1 MYACACAQSKKFTK
15 NPDLSKS
22 FNLNSHFDIAPETQS
37 NYINHPPMHLIN
49 QNAPP
54 ESIEEDDEDDDDDE
68 DSEQGGND
76 VSKVCAPRSMS
87 MSVSATCYSDSLTY
101 KKISS
106 GTMTTTSAYATP
118 FVPNESLRR
127 RNVKNVM
134 HKTATKAKC
143 VQFMP
148 LPNVSDHEG
157 DDNNDE
163 DSSIGLITKKSSH
176 YSKPLKKIVFNGTF
190 PIDDPYSS
198 RF

>member
-1 MYACACAQSKKFTK
+1 
-15 NPDLSKS
+15 
-22 FNLNSHFDIAPETQS
+22 
-37 NYINHPPMHLIN
+37 MHLIK

-54 ESIEEDDEDDDDDE
+54 ESIEEDDEDDDDDDD
-68 DSEQGGND
+68 DSQQLGND
-76 VSKVCAPRSMS
+76 VSNVNAHKSMS
-87 MSVSATCYSDSLTY
+87 MSVSTTCYSDSLPY
-101 KKISS
+101 KKIASD
-106 GTMTTTSAYATP
+106 TMTTTSSVHTAP
-118 FVPNESLRR
+118 FIPNDSLRR

-134 HKTATKAKC
+134 HKTATKPKS

-148 LPNVSDHEG
+148 LPNISDDDD

-163 DSSIGLITKKSSH
+163 DSPIGLMANISNQ